1 MTLLTTSENINT
13 LHTDIQLTLSL
24 PEAERLRITLPWLLH
39 ALADRPTTAPQQRER
54 RHKAHAALE
63 YLLSA
68 LSSHLQQVE
77 EDRESQ

>member
-1 MTLLTTSENINT
+1 MTLLTTSEKT
-13 LHTDIQLTLSL
+13 DTQHTDIQLTLSW
-24 PEAERLRITLPWLLH
+24 PEAERLRITLPWLLR

-63 YLLSA
+63 HLLSA
-68 LSSHLQQVE
+68 LSRQLQEAE

>member
-1 MTLLTTSENINT
+1 MTLLTTSENTNT
-13 LHTDIQLTLSL
+13 RHTDIQLTLSL
-24 PEAERLRITLPWLLH
+24 QEAERLRITLPWLLH

-63 YLLSA
+63 HLLSA
-68 LSSHLQQVE
+68 LSNQLQQVE